1 MSWFFR
7 STGAD
12 NIARIQKRFD
22 GGFDRVGG
30 TSPVCGR
37 EPEVCPVPRPAAMM
51 TSLPENSDPILR
63 VQLNGITTRSELSF
77 VAKELEKLR
86 LHDGC

>member
-12 NIARIQKRFD
+12 NIARIQKRFSGSLDHVD
-22 GGFDRVGG
+22 GSISVGG
-30 TSPVCGR
+30 HES
-37 EPEVCPVPRPAAMM
+37 EVCPVPRPAAMM

-63 VQLNGITTRSELSF
+63 VQLNGITTRSELTS
-77 VAKELEKLR
+77 VGKELEKLR